1 MAIEPWREEP
11 WAPFVRTYERVSV
24 TSSQIPDWPEQEL
37 AIESY
42 SVIDRAGQRFKSTV
56 ELAQRLP

>member
-24 TSSQIPDWPEQEL
+24 TSSQTPDWPEQEL
-37 AIESY
+37 AIE
-42 SVIDRAGQRFKSTV
+42 
-56 ELAQRLP
+56 L

>member
-37 AIESY
+37 AIE
-42 SVIDRAGQRFKSTV
+42 
-56 ELAQRLP
+56 L